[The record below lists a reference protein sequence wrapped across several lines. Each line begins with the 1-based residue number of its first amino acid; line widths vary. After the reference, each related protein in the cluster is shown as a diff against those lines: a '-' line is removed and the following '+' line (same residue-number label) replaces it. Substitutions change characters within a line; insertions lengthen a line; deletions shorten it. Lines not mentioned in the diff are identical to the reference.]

1 MSFLS
6 RQSLPNSP
14 PPPKSKDVCPHC
26 VESTGRPPFAC
37 PDQHCLYWHPSKVEP
52 LPFNPAGRDRRRGIP
67 CQFYTEC
74 TIPNC
79 CYKHPSPPAASL
91 PAATVPAKAGD
102 FDLCMRVVSQYNV
115 NIVPRDWG
123 VLHQMAMQN
132 YAHRANLKR
141 LYDIGADINIITRSA
156 KDTPLHVAA
165 AHGSVDFINELLLLR
180 ADHHKLNAAGKTPS
194 DVASDNGHNA
204 AATLLRRHVYF
215 PDTQLHPAFHS
226 APPSLPLTLA
236 PFFLPHAATHE
247 WLT

>member
-1 MSFLS
+1 
-6 RQSLPNSP
+6 
-14 PPPKSKDVCPHC
+14 
-26 VESTGRPPFAC
+26 
-37 PDQHCLYWHPSKVEP
+37 
-52 LPFNPAGRDRRRGIP
+52 
-67 CQFYTEC
+67 
-74 TIPNC
+74 
-79 CYKHPSPPAASL
+79 
-91 PAATVPAKAGD
+91 
-102 FDLCMRVVSQYNV
+102 MRVVSQYNV
-115 NIVPRDWG
+115 NVVPRDWG

-156 KDTPLHVAA
+156 KDSPLHVAA

-226 APPSLPLTLA
+226 APPSLPLTLS